1 MSLSEMGGFFI
12 MSIQG
17 QKRVKLTEET
27 ILSKISEYDI
37 FKMYMPGNW
46 KLNIVTNSPFRKDDN
61 PSFVIGT
68 KHGNISFID
77 FADISKKGNCFNF
90 VQMICNLPS
99 YYDALKLI
107 DRDFSLGISSGKVG
121 DYKKI
126 VNEYKQP
133 DNIEKRY
140 SLVQAITR
148 KFTKEELDYWNQY
161 HQSEDDLKA
170 NNVYSLSKVYL
181 NKQLFYLKNSD
192 LRFGYLYN
200 GHWKI
205 YRPFVDP
212 KMKWMP
218 NNVPIT
224 TMDGKKDII
233 DCKMAIITKS
243 KKDYMVLKKIYP
255 NVCAVQN
262 ESIVCF
268 SDDNLEYIKAN
279 SDRQTLSFDSDPTGV
294 KNSQQITKVFD
305 FDYINVPRS
314 YLSDGIKDFADL
326 SRDYGMSAVEKV
338 LKKKK
343 LL

>member
-1 MSLSEMGGFFI
+1 

-17 QKRVKLTEET
+17 QKRVKLTEES

-37 FKMYMPGNW
+37 FKMYMPKTNW
-46 KLNIVTNSPFRKDDN
+46 KLNIATHSPFRKDDN

-90 VQMICNLPS
+90 VQMVCNLAG
-99 YYDALKLI
+99 YYDALRVI
-107 DRDFSLGISSGKVG
+107 DRDFCLGISSGEVG

-148 KFTKEELDYWNQY
+148 KFTKEELAYWSQY

-181 NKQLFYLKNSD
+181 NKQLFYLKNTD
-192 LRFGYLYN
+192 LRFGYLYD

-212 KMKWMP
+212 KWKWVP

-224 TMDGKKDII
+224 AIDGNISPSESPL
-233 DCKMAIITKS
+233 IITKS
-243 KKDYMVLKKIYP
+243 KKDYMVMKKLYS
-255 NVCAVQN
+255 NCTAVQN
-262 ESIVCF
+262 EGIACF
-268 SDDNLEYIKAN
+268 SQENIELFKSY
-279 SDRQTLSFDSDPTGV
+279 SPRQILAFDSDPTGV
-294 KNSQQITKVFD
+294 KNSQEITKLFG
-305 FDYINVPRS
+305 FEYLNVPRS

-326 SRDYGMSAVEKV
+326 AKDYGMNTLEKI

>member
-1 MSLSEMGGFFI
+1 MGGFFI

-17 QKRVKLTEET
+17 QKRVKLTEES

-37 FKMYMPGNW
+37 FKMYMPKTNW
-46 KLNIVTNSPFRKDDN
+46 KLNIATHSPFRKDDN

-90 VQMICNLPS
+90 VQMICNLAG
-99 YYDALKLI
+99 YYDALRTI
-107 DRDFSLGISSGKVG
+107 DRDFCLGISSGEVG

-148 KFTKEELDYWNQY
+148 KFTKEELAYWSQY

-181 NKQLFYLKNSD
+181 NKQLFYLKNTD
-192 LRFGYLYN
+192 LRFGYLYD

-205 YRPFVDP
+205 YVPYAADKKR
-212 KMKWMP
+212 KWP
-218 NNVPIT
+218 VSNVPLQ
-224 TMDGKKDII
+224 TMKGLENLSFDKNTLI
-233 DCKMAIITKS
+233 CKS
-243 KKDYMVLKKIYP
+243 LKDYMVCKKVYK
-255 NVCAVQN
+255 NVCHVQN
-262 ESIVCF
+262 ESLSAF
-268 SDDNLEYIKAN
+268 SQESVNFIKQN
-279 SDRQTLSFDSDPTGV
+279 SKEIYYGGDSDVPGKKASFV
-294 KNSQQITKVFD
+294 ITESFG
-305 FDYINVPRS
+305 FRHINTPDDLLPEV
-314 YLSDGIKDFADL
+314 KDFADW
-326 SRDYGMSAVEKV
+326 SK
-338 LKKKK
+338 LKGLEVIRLHFRKKG
-343 LL
+343 LF